1 MDQPKIERM
10 FRCIDEGVYKITS
23 YEKEYTD
30 LSQLVYFSEEEAII
44 LSHLIDTMANVIG
57 HINMPHV
64 AIVIAEYQME
74 FLHQQIVTFVVGIL
88 YIFIMRK
95 NYELGY

>member
-44 LSHLIDTMANVIG
+44 LSHLIENLDSTNSLKAGLKQND
-57 HINMPHV
+57 
-64 AIVIAEYQME
+64 AAR
-74 FLHQQIVTFVVGIL
+74 LRK
-88 YIFIMRK
+88 YIQ
-95 NYELGY
+95 

>member
-30 LSQLVYFSEEEAII
+30 LSQLVYFSEE
-44 LSHLIDTMANVIG
+44 
-57 HINMPHV
+57 
-64 AIVIAEYQME
+64 
-74 FLHQQIVTFVVGIL
+74 
-88 YIFIMRK
+88 
-95 NYELGY
+95 